1 MYTVDGEQSA
11 YGRLETLI
19 TRIQSGDQ
27 EAFRMLYDS
36 LADRLFGYVASRTSS
51 RADALDVVQ
60 DIFIDLWTSLGRFD
74 YRSDGHFYAFV
85 FTIAKRKLYRH
96 YKNGSHTESID
107 DLAPDEHPRVEA
119 DIVDHDGM
127 RGLVERLPEKY
138 RDVIVLRYWSDMSF
152 AEIADALGATEGN
165 VKVRHHR
172 ALEKLRDLQNSHE

>member
-36 LADRLFGYVASRTSS
+36 LADRLFGYVASRTGS

-60 DIFIDLWTSLGRFD
+60 DIFIDLWSALGRFS
-74 YRSDGHFYAFV
+74 YRSDGHFYSFV

-96 YKNGSHTESID
+96 YKDGGRTESID
-107 DLAPDEHPRVEA
+107 DLSADDHPRVEA
-119 DIVDHDGM
+119 DITDRDGM
-127 RGLVERLPEKY
+127 RELVEKLPEKY
-138 RDVIVLRYWSDMSF
+138 RDVIVLRYWSDMPF
-152 AEIADALGATEGN
+152 AEIADALDTTESN

-172 ALEKLRDLQNSHE
+172 ALEKLRDLQNNHE